1 MVKRLGKGRSVWD
14 EKIFILITIVIVV
27 VSAIICLL
35 PFLRVLSEAFSSDVY
50 VTSGELW
57 FWPRGFTLKQIKFIL
72 DTFQFRQSM
81 FISILSTVTF
91 TALAVV
97 FTILLA
103 YPISRRYL
111 PGKNGMMFFV
121 TFTMMFNGGIIP
133 TYMVVKALG
142 WTNTFWA
149 LIFPQVI
156 SAYNVLIMVTS
167 FRAIPAEMEE
177 AAWIEG
183 AGNFTILFK
192 IMVPLAKSTVAV
204 ILLYYAVARWN
215 WWFDAIMYI
224 NKQSLFTL
232 PVVIRQVIARGTS
245 ALAHSITTPPPT
257 IAVQSAAVMFSIVPI
272 LILYPFL
279 QKYFVKGVMLGGI
292 KG

>member
-1 MVKRLGKGRSVWD
+1 MVKRPKKIRSVWD
-14 EKIFILITIVIVV
+14 EKIFTFITIIIIVGAV
-27 VSAIICLL
+27 VICLL

-57 FWPRGFTLKQIKFIL
+57 FWPRGFTFKQIKFIL

-81 FISILSTVTF
+81 FISISSTVIF
-91 TALAVV
+91 SVLAVV
-97 FTILLA
+97 LTILLA

-156 SAYNVLIMVTS
+156 GAYNVLIMVTS

-183 AGNFTILFK
+183 AGNLTILFK
-192 IMVPLAKSTVAV
+192 IMVPLTKSTVAV

-232 PVVIRQVIARGTS
+232 PVIIRQVIARGTS

-257 IAVQSAAVMFSIVPI
+257 IAVQSAAVMFSIAPI